1 MDILPF
7 MVFLLAMALCVSCTH
22 GSIDLRVSLLW
33 RVTRTVHR
41 SIAKSRMQLREA
53 RSKAEAASN
62 PPLWLLCMRHA
73 ITYSTYAAMQ
83 MTVYYI

>member
-1 MDILPF
+1 
-7 MVFLLAMALCVSCTH
+7 MVILLAMALCVSCTH
-22 GSIDLRVSLLW
+22 GSIDLRVSLRVSLLW
-33 RVTRTVHR
+33 RVTRTMHR
-41 SIAKSRMQLREA
+41 SNAKSCMQLGEA

-73 ITYSTYAAMQ
+73 IPYSTYAAMQ